1 MAIES
6 VKNYSIGLQQTPK
19 ASLKSQQ
26 SSTPNPEVDE
36 EKSNATKYMI
46 GATALAA
53 VIGLGVAGY
62 KGKLGKSVQKFL
74 GGAENAVEKG
84 TQNASENA
92 GSVSKPLTSG
102 TESVGSKASDAL
114 VDGVEKEVGNVPTIS
129 SATENVEKGVSKVD
143 DALVDGAENGM
154 AATPKAEVPNEQP
167 LNETSGLKPEIEAE
181 PKTNPK
187 TETNTKAELEA
198 EAKAKAEAEE
208 KAFIEKHK
216 QALIDK
222 LHEEGEQ
229 LFRTSVKK
237 YDDLVKRFAHQRTK
251 FDKIP
256 GQRSE
261 KHGLFIIEQQLGKGA
276 KKTSTTM
283 TYYSKDGKNIDK
295 VVCTRDGKKAYQV
308 TYCDNGQT
316 VELSAKDL
324 FIEGDKNGIIE
335 TRSRKNHVC
344 LDVYNYDTQM
354 EISRQD
360 YSNGGFKQLG
370 IRYEKGSEG
379 RLVSADKESICD
391 YLNITD

>member
-1 MAIES
+1 MAIEA

-53 VIGLGVAGY
+53 VVGLGIAGY
-62 KGKLGKSVQKFL
+62 KGKLGKGIQKFL

-114 VDGVEKEVGNVPTIS
+114 VDG
-129 SATENVEKGVSKVD
+129 
-143 DALVDGAENGM
+143 AENGVV
-154 AATPKAEVPNEQP
+154 ATPKSEVINEKP

-181 PKTNPK
+181 PKTNQK

-198 EAKAKAEAEE
+198 KAKAEAEAKAKAKAEE

-229 LFRTSVKK
+229 LYRTTVKK

-276 KKTSTTM
+276 KKTATTM

-295 VVCTRDGKKAYQV
+295 VVCTRGGKKAYQV
-308 TYCDNGQT
+308 TYRDNGET
-316 VELSAKDL
+316 VELCAKDL
-324 FIEGDKNGIIE
+324 FIDGGKNGIVE
-335 TRSRKNHVC
+335 TRSRKNNV
-344 LDVYNYDTQM
+344 LLSVYNGNIHM
-354 EISRQD
+354 SISRQD
-360 YSNGGFKQLG
+360 YSN
-370 IRYEKGSEG
+370 
-379 RLVSADKESICD
+379 
-391 YLNITD
+391 

>member
-1 MAIES
+1 MAIEA
-6 VKNYSIGLQQTPK
+6 VKNYSVGLQRTPK
-19 ASLKSQQ
+19 ATLKSQQ
-26 SSTPNPEVDE
+26 SFTSNSEVDE
-36 EKSNATKYMI
+36 EKSNAAKYMI

-62 KGKLGKSVQKFL
+62 KGKLGKGIQKFL
-74 GGAENAVEKG
+74 GGAENAVEKE

-114 VDGVEKEVGNVPTIS
+114 VDGVEN
-129 SATENVEKGVSKVD
+129 GVV
-143 DALVDGAENGM
+143 
-154 AATPKAEVPNEQP
+154 ATPKSEVINEKP

-181 PKTNPK
+181 PKTNQK

-198 EAKAKAEAEE
+198 KAKAEAEAKAKAEAEAKAKAKAEE

-229 LFRTSVKK
+229 LYRTTVKK

-261 KHGLFIIEQQLGKGA
+261 KHGLLIIEQQLGKGA
-276 KKTSTTM
+276 KKTATTM

-295 VVCTRDGKKAYQV
+295 VVCTRGGKKAYQV
-308 TYCDNGQT
+308 TYRDNGET
-316 VELSAKDL
+316 VELCAKDL
-324 FIEGDKNGIIE
+324 FIDGDKNGIVE
-335 TRSRKNHVC
+335 TRSRNNRVH
-344 LDVYNYDTQM
+344 LSVYNDKAQM
-354 EISRQD
+354 EIWRQD
-360 YSNGGFKQLG
+360 YSNGEVKRLG
-370 IRYEKGSEG
+370 ICYEKGSEEKI
-379 RLVSADKESICD
+379 VSADKESICD

>member
-26 SSTPNPEVDE
+26 SFTSKPEVDE

-74 GGAENAVEKG
+74 GGAENAVKDG
-84 TQNASENA
+84 AQNASENA

-102 TESVGSKASDAL
+102 TESVGSKAGDAL

-181 PKTNPK
+181 SKTNPK
-187 TETNTKAELEA
+187 TETNTKAEL

-237 YDDLVKRFAHQRTK
+237 YGYLVKRFANQRTK

-261 KHGLFIIEQQLGKGA
+261 KHGLFIIEQKLGKGA
-276 KKTSTTM
+276 KKTETTM

-295 VVCTRDGKKAYQV
+295 IVCTRDGKKAYQV
-308 TYCDNGQT
+308 TYRDNGRT

-324 FIEGDKNGIIE
+324 FIDGDKNGIVE
-335 TRSRKNHVC
+335 TRSRKNNV
-344 LDVYNYDTQM
+344 LLSVYNGNIHVG
-354 EISRQD
+354 ISRQD
-360 YSNGGFKQLG
+360 YSNGGLKQLG

>member
-1 MAIES
+1 MSIDAVRS
-6 VKNYSIGLQQTPK
+6 YSIGLQQTPK

-26 SSTPNPEVDE
+26 SFTPNPEVDE

-53 VIGLGVAGY
+53 VIGLGVVGY
-62 KGKLGKSVQKFL
+62 KGKLGKSIQKFL

-114 VDGVEKEVGNVPTIS
+114 VDGAEKEVGNVSTIS

-143 DALVDGAENGM
+143 DALVDGAENGVV
-154 AATPKAEVPNEQP
+154 ATSKSEVINEKP

-181 PKTNPK
+181 PRTNQK

-198 EAKAKAEAEE
+198 KAKAKAEE

-229 LFRTSVKK
+229 LYRTTVKK

-276 KKTSTTM
+276 KKTATTM

-295 VVCTRDGKKAYQV
+295 VVCTRGGKKAYQV
-308 TYCDNGQT
+308 TYRDNGET
-316 VELSAKDL
+316 VELCAKDL
-324 FIEGDKNGIIE
+324 FIDGGKNGIVE
-335 TRSRKNHVC
+335 TRSRKNNV
-344 LDVYNYDTQM
+344 LLSVYNGNIHM
-354 EISRQD
+354 SISRQD
-360 YSNGGFKQLG
+360 YSNGEVKLLG
-370 IRYEKGSEG
+370 IGYNKRSGEKI
-379 RLVSADKESICD
+379 VSADKESICD